1 MKKIISVLFLLSTTI
16 QAETIDKGSLVDD
29 MTFSVTLERGLETE
43 LQYGY
48 FYATKPI
55 TDKLSTTYGA
65 TWNIDVPGNDVID
78 LSTQTV
84 TLSYQINNNFS
95 VYALNDFNDS
105 FERSETWLG
114 TTYTW

>member
-55 TDKLSTTYGA
+55 TSKLSATYGA

-84 TLSYQINNNFS
+84 NLSYQINDNLS